1 MEFNRPRSAPLV
13 AARGSTQKE
22 QTAMPRWFTRND
34 SWDFGGKPDPQEAQA
49 GEPKRRKRRL
59 ATTFVFTTLFFA
71 GASLAAVAGDRFSAS
86 IAEDNSAAIES
97 TTTASDD
104 SASQAAPATDESAA
118 PATTESAT
126 PSDASAEPA
135 APAPDTSAST
145 DSSAAADSTAGTS
158 DGGFTQV
165 SSGSSSSSSS
175 SSSSPAQGST
185 STATSNSSGSKAGS
199 SRRSGGRRNEAQRQW
214 VQLRKVLL
222 PQSKPAPKPEIEGP
236 ANAATIWLNSPLPD
250 PTPPAVRLSPKFVA
264 NLKKAA
270 KSGGVD
276 WATMLGILRA
286 RGATGHIPADRV
298 TLNRLASRLDSFG
311 PSRGD
316 WSRVVAYSGDSR
328 FADKATALARY
339 DRAVGLDAL
348 VNGLEASKAAIA
360 SRILS
365 DPSISIYQGG
375 RSDII
380 SNKIDV
386 RVLATIAYLRES
398 FGSVTVSCLL
408 SGHRLYARPGVIS
421 AHIYGRAVDIS
432 AVGGVPIQGH
442 QQPGGITERTVREI
456 LLLPQEVMPR
466 QVISLLGLGGPS
478 FPLADHYNH
487 IHIGY

>member
-1 MEFNRPRSAPLV
+1 
-13 AARGSTQKE
+13 
-22 QTAMPRWFTRND
+22 MPRWFTRNEN
-34 SWDFGGKPDPQEAQA
+34 WDFGGKPSPDEAES
-49 GEPKRRKRRL
+49 GEPKGRKRRL

-97 TTTASDD
+97 TSTASYD
-104 SASQAAPATDESAA
+104 SASQAAPATDESAT
-118 PATTESAT
+118 PATAESAT

-135 APAPDTSAST
+135 APAPDTSAPA
-145 DSSAAADSTAGTS
+145 DSPAVADSTAGTS

-165 SSGSSSSSSS
+165 SSGSPS
-175 SSSSPAQGST
+175 SSSSPSSSTTQGST
-185 STATSNSSGSKAGS
+185 ATATSNPSGSKAGS
-199 SRRSGGRRNEAQRQW
+199 SRRSDGRRNDAQRQW

-250 PTPPAVRLSPKFVA
+250 PTPPAVRLSPKFAA

-375 RSDII
+375 RSDIV

-408 SGHRLYARPGVIS
+408 SGHRLYARPGVVS
-421 AHIYGRAVDIS
+421 AHIYGRALDIS